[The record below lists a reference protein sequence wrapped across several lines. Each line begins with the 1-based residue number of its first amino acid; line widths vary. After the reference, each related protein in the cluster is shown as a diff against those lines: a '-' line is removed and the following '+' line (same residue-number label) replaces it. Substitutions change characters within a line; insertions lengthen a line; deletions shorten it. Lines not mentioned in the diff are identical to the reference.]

1 MKCYRF
7 KHIPTG
13 MYWRPSR
20 TVRKLIKPT
29 KDKTIWMMVK
39 SNLSKKGK
47 VYTDP
52 PSWRWLK
59 HGFYNHV
66 LVQKMLESGRHH
78 DSYYTKP
85 FLSPFIQSEWELEV
99 L

>member
-20 TVRKLIKPT
+20 DVRKKVKP
-29 KDKTIWMMVK
+29 KKGEMVCMMVK
-39 SNLSKKGK
+39 SNLSKTGK
-47 VYTDP
+47 IYASK
-52 PSWRWLK
+52 PSWDWIK
-59 HGFYNHV
+59 HGFYNHLIV
-66 LVQKMLESGRHH
+66 IKMLESGGPYN
-78 DSYYTKP
+78 SYYLTTHV
-85 FLSPFIQSEWELEV
+85 SPFIQSEWELEE